1 MSDGDADDES
11 YDSERSEASVRSGR
25 TRTVVDIMTQ
35 VMTGNGIEPRSG
47 LASDS
52 EYSAETTE
60 DGEYVRA
67 CSLLNLKRP

>member
-1 MSDGDADDES
+1 MQAMSDGDADDES

-25 TRTVVDIMTQ
+25 TRTVVDI
-35 VMTGNGIEPRSG
+35 MTGNGIEPRSG